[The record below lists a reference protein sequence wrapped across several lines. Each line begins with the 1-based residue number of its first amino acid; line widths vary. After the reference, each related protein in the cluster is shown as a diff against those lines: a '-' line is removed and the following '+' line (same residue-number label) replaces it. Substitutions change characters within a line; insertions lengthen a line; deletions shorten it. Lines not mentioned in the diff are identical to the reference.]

1 VAMYVFEGLE
11 LLGGGVEAGDQFGVL
26 EVLLVVLHDEL
37 AGLLVERTLGEGHDQ
52 QALNHL
58 QDVVEGPGGRVPVLL
73 QRVHADL
80 ALLGYVGM
88 EDLRDE
94 EPWMGRGVPLGGL
107 LGKSFS
113 TASLHLK
120 TPPS

>member
-1 VAMYVFEGLE
+1 MVRYVFERFE

-37 AGLLVERTLGEGHDQ
+37 ACLLVQRTLGERHDQ
-52 QALNHL
+52 QALYHL
-58 QDVVEGPGGRVPVLL
+58 QDVVQRPGSWVPVLL
-73 QRVHADL
+73 EGVHADL

-88 EDLRDE
+88 EDLGDE
-94 EPWMGRGVPLGGL
+94 EAWMGWGVPLGGL